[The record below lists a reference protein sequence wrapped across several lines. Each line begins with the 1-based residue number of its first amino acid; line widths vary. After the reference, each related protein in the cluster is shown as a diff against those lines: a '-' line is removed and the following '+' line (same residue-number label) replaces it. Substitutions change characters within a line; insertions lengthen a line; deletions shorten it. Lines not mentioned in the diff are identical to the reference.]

1 MDVEKLLKNAY
12 AQNYTYLIKTS
23 VDQYQVIV
31 EAEDTQRSD
40 PENLNQLYY
49 KPSGS
54 QSTVPNRTVTD
65 PAASAGMLSV
75 NHLNQFP
82 VVTLFFNLK
91 PGVSTGEAT
100 SFIQRTAA
108 TTLPST
114 IRGQLQGEAKTF
126 SETFAQLGVLVFVA
140 VFVMYVILG
149 ILYESW
155 FHPITVLSSLPV
167 ATVGG
172 LLTLLLF
179 QSELSLYSYIGM
191 FMLIGIVKKN
201 GIMMVDFAVEQ
212 RRIGKTPIEAV
223 HEASVERFRPIIMTT
238 LAALMG
244 AVPIALAF
252 GADGASRRPLG
263 LILVG
268 GLVVSQLIT
277 LYVTPALYL
286 YMESLEEKLS
296 GLYNKLKTPEKRKRE
311 FAAAR

>member
-1 MDVEKLLKNAY
+1 
-12 AQNYTYLIKTS
+12 
-23 VDQYQVIV
+23 
-31 EAEDTQRSD
+31 
-40 PENLNQLYY
+40 
-49 KPSGS
+49 
-54 QSTVPNRTVTD
+54 
-65 PAASAGMLSV
+65 
-75 NHLNQFP
+75 
-82 VVTLFFNLK
+82 LF
-91 PGVSTGEAT
+91 
-100 SFIQRTAA
+100 
-108 TTLPST
+108 
-114 IRGQLQGEAKTF
+114 
-126 SETFAQLGVLVFVA
+126 
-140 VFVMYVILG
+140 
-149 ILYESW
+149 
-155 FHPITVLSSLPV
+155 
-167 ATVGG
+167 
-172 LLTLLLF
+172 LF